1 MIKYVFCDLDGT
13 LLDMNQEVFTKQY
26 FGALAKQMI
35 PFGFKP
41 EDLVAGIK
49 YGTKAM
55 ILNDGNKTNETVFW
69 ENFSKVMGQDM
80 KQHLPIFDKFYQE
93 IFDSLSVFCKTFDDV
108 VDGIK
113 TLKHLGLKLVIAS
126 NPLFPILA
134 MEKRLAWAG
143 GNKEDFEF
151 ITSYETSFH
160 SKPNPLFFKEIA
172 DRLNV
177 LPSECIMVGND
188 EIEDMAAAKIGMNVF
203 LINRTNT
210 ENLNFQNGNFNDFVE
225 YVQKLNQK

>member
-1 MIKYVFCDLDGT
+1 MRL
-13 LLDMNQEVFTKQY
+13 KQ
-26 FGALAKQMI
+26 
-35 PFGFKP
+35 
-41 EDLVAGIK
+41 
-49 YGTKAM
+49 
-55 ILNDGNKTNETVFW
+55 
-69 ENFSKVMGQDM
+69 
-80 KQHLPIFDKFYQE
+80 
-93 IFDSLSVFCKTFDDV
+93 
-108 VDGIK
+108 
-113 TLKHLGLKLVIAS
+113 
-126 NPLFPILA
+126 ILA
-134 MEKRLAWAG
+134 MEKRLSWAG
-143 GNKEDFEF
+143 ANKEDFDF
-151 ITSYETSFH
+151 ITSYETSSY